1 MPFLRISTPG
11 GVVTP
16 DELQRLAALSRQW
29 ALGKIE
35 VGFRQDLLLHCTD
48 TQLPALR
55 QQLGRQGFATE
66 AAAPA
71 HPNIVSSVV
80 AQNIFPQLSWL
91 RSGDYLDILDSF
103 DFQPRLKVNFI
114 DPTQELIRPLT
125 GELNFIA
132 SALPSFWYLAIN
144 FPDWDSTH
152 VWPKLLDGE
161 QAALWVKH
169 IEARYFEHKANSG
182 ALPSFNALYEAVT
195 ARFPGRTRPIQ
206 KELKLNP
213 KPYPHHEGIYRYND
227 RYWIG
232 LYQRENEF
240 EAFFLEALC
249 RLCIDT
255 KIGRLY
261 PTPFK
266 TFLIRDIPKETIYQW
281 EKLLGLWGIHS
292 HYSSLELNWQLPDA
306 DAAALRLKTELVD
319 AFERTRI
326 RTSSLSFSIGQ
337 RNAETTSTIVI
348 EPLSADYERF
358 RIVHSPDF
366 YIGNTEWET
375 FAGDVARK
383 NLPEVLRRLTLTYY
397 EQLSTAKKDG
407 ITRTTSGGKPASDR
421 KVMQCQHCQTVA
433 ETEAPLPASYVCSV
447 CDAPASDFTEVVLD
461 KRFVEGLMGVK

>member
-1 MPFLRISTPG
+1 MPYLRILAPG

-29 ALGKIE
+29 ALGKME
-35 VGFRQDLLLHCTD
+35 VGFRQDLLLPCTD
-48 TQLPALR
+48 TQIPALR
-55 QQLGRQGFATE
+55 QQLGVQGFQVEDAT
-66 AAAPA
+66 PT

-91 RSGDYLDILDSF
+91 RSGDYLDILDAF
-103 DFQPRLKVNFI
+103 DFQPRFKVNLI

-132 SALPSFWYLAIN
+132 SSTPSFWYLVVN
-144 FPDWDSTH
+144 LPDLGGTH
-152 VWPKLLDGE
+152 AWPKLLDGE
-161 QAALWVKH
+161 QIALWVKH
-169 IEARYFEHKANSG
+169 VESYWFGQR
-182 ALPSFNALYEAVT
+182 ALSKNVPYSTPTFDELYEAVT
-195 ARFPGRTRPIQ
+195 AKFAGRTRPIQ
-206 KELKLNP
+206 KELKLTP
-213 KPYPHHEGIYRYND
+213 KPYPHHEGIYRYED

-232 LYQRENEF
+232 LYQRDNEF
-240 EAFFLEALC
+240 EASFLEALC
-249 RLCIDT
+249 QLCIDS

-266 TFLIRDIPKETIYQW
+266 TFIIRDIPKESIYRW
-281 EKLLGLWGIHS
+281 EKLLGIWGIHS
-292 HYSSLELNWQLPDA
+292 HYSSLELNWQLNDA

-348 EPLSADYERF
+348 EPLSTNYERF

-383 NLPEVLRRLTLTYY
+383 NLPEVLRRLALKYY
-397 EQLSTAKKDG
+397 EQLSTAKKSS
-407 ITRTTSGGKPASDR
+407 ITRKTAGIKPTTIQ
-421 KVMQCQHCQTVA
+421 KVMQCKHCLTVA
-433 ETEAPLPASYVCSV
+433 EVTSPLATSYVCPM
-447 CDAPASDFTEVVLD
+447 CDAPAGDFEEVILETV
-461 KRFVEGLMGVK
+461 

>member
-1 MPFLRISTPG
+1 MPFLRISTLG

-29 ALGKIE
+29 ALGKME
-35 VGFRQDLLLHCTD
+35 VGFRQDLLLPCTD
-48 TQLPALR
+48 TQIPTLR
-55 QQLGRQGFATE
+55 QHLGMQGFQVEDVIST
-66 AAAPA
+66 

-80 AQNIFPQLSWL
+80 AQNIFPQLLWL
-91 RSGDYLDILDSF
+91 RSGDYLDILDEF
-103 DFQPRLKVNFI
+103 DFRPRFKVNLI

-132 SALPSFWYLAIN
+132 SSTPSFWYLVVN
-144 FPDWDSTH
+144 LPDLGGTH

-161 QAALWVKH
+161 QIALWIKY
-169 IEARYFEHKANSG
+169 IEAYWYERIEFFRDITHSTPTFDE
-182 ALPSFNALYEAVT
+182 LYEAVAT
-195 ARFPGRTRPIQ
+195 KFTGRTRPIQ
-206 KELKLNP
+206 KELKLTP
-213 KPYPHHEGIYRYND
+213 KPYPHHEGIYRYED

-232 LYQRENEF
+232 LYQRNNEF
-240 EAFFLEALC
+240 ESDFIEAFC
-249 RLCIDT
+249 QLCIDT

-266 TFLIRDIPKETIYQW
+266 TFIIRDIPKETIYQW
-281 EKLLGLWGIHS
+281 EKLLGIWGIHT

-319 AFERTRI
+319 AFERLRI

-348 EPLSADYERF
+348 EPLSSEYQRF

-366 YIGNTEWET
+366 YIGNTEWEI

-383 NLPEVLRRLTLTYY
+383 NLPEVLRRLTLKYY
-397 EQLSTAKKDG
+397 EQLSTAKKAS
-407 ITRTTSGGKPASDR
+407 ITRKTSGIKPATAQ
-421 KVMQCQHCQTVA
+421 KVMQCKHCLTVA
-433 ETEAPLPASYVCSV
+433 DIAAPLSASYVCAM
-447 CDAPASDFTEVVLD
+447 CDAPAKDFVEVVLE
-461 KRFVEGLMGVK
+461 KMI

>member
-1 MPFLRISTPG
+1 LP
-11 GVVTP
+11 
-16 DELQRLAALSRQW
+16 
-29 ALGKIE
+29 
-35 VGFRQDLLLHCTD
+35 CTD
-48 TQLPALR
+48 TQIRALR
-55 QQLGRQGFATE
+55 QQLEKQGFQVEDAL
-66 AAAPA
+66 PS

-80 AQNIFPQLSWL
+80 AQTIFPQLSWL
-91 RSGDYLDILDSF
+91 RSGDYLDILDTF
-103 DFQPRLKVNFI
+103 DFQPRFKVNLI

-132 SALPSFWYLAIN
+132 SSTPSFWYLAVN
-144 FPDWDSTH
+144 LPQLGSTH

-161 QAALWVKH
+161 QIALWVKH
-169 IEARYFEHKANSG
+169 IEDYWFERLAFFKDIPHST
-182 ALPSFNALYEAVT
+182 PTFDELYEAVT
-195 ARFPGRTRPIQ
+195 AKFLGRTRPIQ
-206 KELKLNP
+206 KELKLTP
-213 KPYPHHEGIYRYND
+213 KPYPHHEGIYRYED

-232 LYQRENEF
+232 LYQRDNEF
-240 EAFFLEALC
+240 EASFLEALC
-249 RLCIDT
+249 QLCIDT

-266 TFLIRDIPKETIYQW
+266 TFIIRDIPKESIYQW
-281 EKLLGLWGIHS
+281 EKLLGRWGIHS

-383 NLPEVLRRLTLTYY
+383 NLSEVLRRLTLKYY
-397 EQLSTAKKDG
+397 EQLSTAKKAG
-407 ITRTTSGGKPASDR
+407 ITRKTSGIKPVLAK
-421 KVMQCQHCQTVA
+421 KVMQCKHCLTVA
-433 ETEAPLPASYVCSV
+433 EATAPLPALYTCSV
-447 CDAPASDFTEVVLD
+447 CDAPAND
-461 KRFVEGLMGVK
+461 FVEVILQTV

>member
-16 DELQRLAALSRQW
+16 DELKRLASLSRQW
-29 ALGKIE
+29 ALGKME
-35 VGFRQDLLLHCTD
+35 VGFRQDLLLPCTD
-48 TQLPALR
+48 TQIRALR
-55 QQLGRQGFATE
+55 QQLEKQGFQVEDAL
-66 AAAPA
+66 PS

-80 AQNIFPQLSWL
+80 AQTIFPQLSWL
-91 RSGDYLDILDSF
+91 RSGDYLDILDTF
-103 DFQPRLKVNFI
+103 DFQPRFKVNLI

-132 SALPSFWYLAIN
+132 SSTPSFWYLAVN
-144 FPDWDSTH
+144 LPQLGSTH

-161 QAALWVKH
+161 QIALWVKH
-169 IEARYFEHKANSG
+169 IEDYWFERLAFFKDIPHST
-182 ALPSFNALYEAVT
+182 PTFDELYEAVT
-195 ARFPGRTRPIQ
+195 AKFLGRTRPIQ
-206 KELKLNP
+206 KELKLTP
-213 KPYPHHEGIYRYND
+213 KPYPHHEGIYRYED

-232 LYQRENEF
+232 LYQRDNEF
-240 EAFFLEALC
+240 EASFLEALC
-249 RLCIDT
+249 QLCIDT

-266 TFLIRDIPKETIYQW
+266 TFIIRDIPKESIYQW
-281 EKLLGLWGIHS
+281 EKLLGRWGIHS

-383 NLPEVLRRLTLTYY
+383 NLSEVLRRLTLKYY
-397 EQLSTAKKDG
+397 EQLSTAKKAG
-407 ITRTTSGGKPASDR
+407 ITRKTSGIKPVLAK
-421 KVMQCQHCQTVA
+421 KVMQCKHCLTVA
-433 ETEAPLPASYVCSV
+433 EATAPLPALYTCSV
-447 CDAPASDFTEVVLD
+447 CDAPAND
-461 KRFVEGLMGVK
+461 FVEVILQTV

>member
-29 ALGKIE
+29 ALGKME
-35 VGFRQDLLLHCTD
+35 VGFRQDLLLPCTD
-48 TQLPALR
+48 TQIPALR
-55 QQLGRQGFATE
+55 QQLGMQGFQVEDAT
-66 AAAPA
+66 PT

-91 RSGDYLDILDSF
+91 RSGDYLDILDAF
-103 DFQPRLKVNFI
+103 DFQPRFKVNLI

-132 SALPSFWYLAIN
+132 SSTSSFWYLVVN
-144 FPDWDSTH
+144 LPDLGGTH

-161 QAALWVKH
+161 QIALWVKH
-169 IEARYFEHKANSG
+169 IESYWFERLAFFKKVAHST
-182 ALPSFNALYEAVT
+182 PTFDELYEAVT
-195 ARFPGRTRPIQ
+195 AKFAGRTRPIQ
-206 KELKLNP
+206 KELKLTS
-213 KPYPHHEGIYRYND
+213 KPYPHHEGIYRYED
-227 RYWIG
+227 HYWIG
-232 LYQRENEF
+232 LYQRDNEF
-240 EAFFLEALC
+240 ETAFLEALC
-249 RLCIDT
+249 QLCIDT

-266 TFLIRDIPKETIYQW
+266 TFIIRDIPKETIYQW
-281 EKLLGLWGIHS
+281 EKLLGIWGIHS
-292 HYSSLELNWQLPDA
+292 HYSSLELNWQLNDA

-348 EPLSADYERF
+348 EPVSADYERF

-383 NLPEVLRRLTLTYY
+383 NLPEVLRRLTLKYY
-397 EQLSTAKKDG
+397 EQLSTAKKSS
-407 ITRTTSGGKPASDR
+407 ITRKTSGIKPATAQ
-421 KVMQCQHCQTVA
+421 KVMQCRHCLTVA
-433 ETEAPLPASYVCSV
+433 DVTAPLSASYVCPM
-447 CDAPASDFTEVVLD
+447 CNAPASDFLEVVLE
-461 KRFVEGLMGVK
+461 KVV

>member
-11 GVVTP
+11 GVVSP

-35 VGFRQDLLLHCTD
+35 VGFRQDLLLPCTD
-48 TQLPALR
+48 AQIPALR
-55 QQLGRQGFATE
+55 QQLGREGFQVEDAT
-66 AAAPA
+66 PT

-91 RSGDYLDILDSF
+91 RSGDYLDILDAF
-103 DFQPRLKVNFI
+103 DFRPHFKVNLI
-114 DPTQELIRPLT
+114 DPIQELIRPLT

-132 SALPSFWYLAIN
+132 SSTSSFWYLVVN
-144 FPDWDSTH
+144 LPDLGGTH

-161 QAALWVKH
+161 QIALWVKH
-169 IEARYFEHKANSG
+169 MEDYWFERLAFFKDIPHST
-182 ALPSFNALYEAVT
+182 PTFDELYEAVT
-195 ARFPGRTRPIQ
+195 AKFAGRTRPIQ
-206 KELKLNP
+206 KELKLTS
-213 KPYPHHEGIYRYND
+213 KPYPHHEGIYRYED
-227 RYWIG
+227 RYWFG
-232 LYQRENEF
+232 LYQRDNEF
-240 EAFFLEALC
+240 DASFLEALC
-249 RLCIDT
+249 QLCIDT

-266 TFLIRDIPKETIYQW
+266 TFIIRDIPKETIYQW
-281 EKLLGLWGIHS
+281 EKLLGMWGIHS
-292 HYSSLELNWQLPDA
+292 HYSSLELNWQLNDA

-337 RNAETTSTIVI
+337 RGAETTSTIVI

-366 YIGNTEWET
+366 YIGNTEWAT

-383 NLPEVLRRLTLTYY
+383 NLSEVLRRLTLKYY
-397 EQLSTAKKDG
+397 EQLSTGKKLS
-407 ITRTTSGGKPASDR
+407 ITRKTSGIKPTAAQ
-421 KVMQCQHCQTVA
+421 KAMQCKHCLTVA
-433 ETEAPLPASYVCSV
+433 DVDTPLPASYVCSV
-447 CDAPASDFTEVVLD
+447 CDAPAKD
-461 KRFVEGLMGVK
+461 FVEVILQTV